1 MTNVFLKAEYK
12 LLKVRIS
19 EANLYYSKAETMIVA
34 MDIEKDKNWAIF
46 RAPSGQDSKPFVF
59 TTTREG
65 FDNPLIDCAGIKRIT
80 TPATLLSDSSR
91 QVFMPTH
98 WYTICKPRGIRL
110 VLVNPVHTKRVKE
123 IRDNSPNKTDK
134 KDPGVIAD
142 IIQLG
147 CVLNVIAPKGEAAEL
162 CQLNSRTRTRYW
174 RQKRSFEP
182 AARICL

>member
-34 MDIEKDKNWAIF
+34 MDIEKDNNWAIF

-98 WYTICKPRGIRL
+98 
-110 VLVNPVHTKRVKE
+110 
-123 IRDNSPNKTDK
+123 
-134 KDPGVIAD
+134 
-142 IIQLG
+142 
-147 CVLNVIAPKGEAAEL
+147 
-162 CQLNSRTRTRYW
+162 
-174 RQKRSFEP
+174 
-182 AARICL
+182 